1 MTKFLHK
8 QQSDKY
14 GVSVQSTV
22 NAHTVML
29 GLILTIVLF
38 AVVYQFAE
46 LDRHLLGFQP
56 DSLTAY
62 NWIGVQVM
70 LVPVQPLSFHYPLN
84 IHTNTI
90 AVINEVVPSNLQTVD
105 DTISIGLMA

>member
-1 MTKFLHK
+1 M
-8 QQSDKY
+8 
-14 GVSVQSTV
+14 V
-22 NAHTVML
+22 
-29 GLILTIVLF
+29 GLILTVVLF

-70 LVPVQPLSFHYPLN
+70 LVPV
-84 IHTNTI
+84 
-90 AVINEVVPSNLQTVD
+90 
-105 DTISIGLMA
+105 